1 MISKKNL
8 NALKNQLKKHNDS
21 VRSPKKKV
29 TLNALSKSFKRGLGA
44 SYSSPQLRLS
54 RGLSANQW
62 ALGRTQELLK
72 AVKKGKPGKPEFK
85 NKPYDLDLIL
95 KGKSRP

>member
-1 MISKKNL
+1 
-8 NALKNQLKKHNDS
+8 
-21 VRSPKKKV
+21 R
-29 TLNALSKSFKRGLGA
+29 
-44 SYSSPQLRLS
+44 